1 MKVLY
6 WEDKNELNKIKWI
19 KKYNNACIDFQK
31 NPLMKYHI
39 CVLIFL
45 LRSMKNLSEKLH
57 QN

>member
-31 NPLMKYHI
+31 KSPDEISYLCSYFSIEDH
-39 CVLIFL
+39 
-45 LRSMKNLSEKLH
+45 
-57 QN
+57 